1 MKEVERYRRECKKLK
16 DLNYNINISLV
27 LILIWNDSL
36 LWPWVR
42 NLHHYCHTK
51 RSRKRK
57 IKTKLAFSPKR
68 AMAELRHSSS
78 LGSRAGSSPMKRDD
92 TASPLIHEQHADDD
106 DDGRSRHLFR
116 DRVRSIWSYFPFLS
130 DDPRVSQQNS
140 RISLC
145 LALFVVVAGLI
156 SILSIVNHLVSY
168 LVLFCFGI
176 FFFFNFSGQCSKN
189 LLLHVLKNLLWEFTD
204 KIGVQ
209 RCRDM

>member
-1 MKEVERYRRECKKLK
+1 
-16 DLNYNINISLV
+16 
-27 LILIWNDSL
+27 
-36 LWPWVR
+36 
-42 NLHHYCHTK
+42 
-51 RSRKRK
+51 
-57 IKTKLAFSPKR
+57 
-68 AMAELRHSSS
+68 MAELRHSSS

-116 DRVRSIWSYFPFLS
+116 DRVRSIWSYFPFVS

-168 LVLFCFGI
+168 LLLSCFGI
-176 FFFFNFSGQCSKN
+176 FFFFNFSVQSSKN
-189 LLLHVLKNLLWEFTD
+189 LLLHVLRNLLWEFID
-204 KIGVQ
+204 EIGVQ
-209 RCRDM
+209 RCRDMWFKYLLC